1 MDYYIK
7 DTVVWDLP
15 WETHKR
21 FVESLTEVPHL
32 QSTLHS
38 RYAGFIDNL
47 KHSKKTQLNLIF
59 HLCKDDLSTQT
70 GQSIAF
76 LLKLYDFPDVTSLLN
91 NKKEIMTTRVNA
103 LEPDE
108 DWKAT
113 LIEELSLARLGFV
126 DLNLESAEL
135 DLILDE
141 ITTA

>member
-1 MDYYIK
+1 M
-7 DTVVWDLP
+7 
-15 WETHKR
+15 
-21 FVESLTEVPHL
+21 
-32 QSTLHS
+32 
-38 RYAGFIDNL
+38 
-47 KHSKKTQLNLIF
+47 NLIF
-59 HLCKDDLSTQT
+59 HHCKDDLSTQI